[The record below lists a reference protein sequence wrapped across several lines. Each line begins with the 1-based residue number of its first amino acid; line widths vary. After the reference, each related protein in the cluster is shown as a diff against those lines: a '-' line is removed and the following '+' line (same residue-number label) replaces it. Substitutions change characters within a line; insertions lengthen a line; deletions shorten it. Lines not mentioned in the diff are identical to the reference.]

1 MCLLS
6 GLILD
11 WVSPLQGFFRISLW
25 NRRIEDLELKTLE
38 TDSVW
43 VGLVWGCIGGILAGW
58 DGWLSFFLVLL
69 KLTEIQFL

>member
-6 GLILD
+6 ELILD

-43 VGLVWGCIGGILAGW
+43 VGLVWVCMRGILAGW

-69 KLTEIQFL
+69 KLTEI

>member
-38 TDSVW
+38 TGSVW
-43 VGLVWGCIGGILAGW
+43 VGLVWMCMGGFLAR
-58 DGWLSFFLVLL
+58 
-69 KLTEIQFL
+69 